1 MYAGGVSLV
10 ATHVLESTEPFMAC
24 LRIVK
29 VSLYAAVTC
38 MPSLMCWRNLCI
50 SAAWYT
56 NPPIAAAVFPCCTQ
70 DELYMNGA
78 VVLPHKEIKEAVQQ
92 PNIIL

>member
-1 MYAGGVSLV
+1 
-10 ATHVLESTEPFMAC
+10 VL
-24 LRIVK
+24 R
-29 VSLYAAVTC
+29 
-38 MPSLMCWRNLCI
+38 LC
-50 SAAWYT
+50 
-56 NPPIAAAVFPCCTQ
+56 VQ